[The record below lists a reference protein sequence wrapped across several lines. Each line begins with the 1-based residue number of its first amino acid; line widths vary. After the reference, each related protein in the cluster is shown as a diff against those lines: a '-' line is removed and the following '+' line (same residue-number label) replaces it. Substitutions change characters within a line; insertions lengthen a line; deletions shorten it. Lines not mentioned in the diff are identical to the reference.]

1 MNLNTYFEVRG
12 EIGSMT
18 YGYQLSVE
26 NRIDE
31 DFDEY
36 QSRVHRAVDEVF
48 GRIKASENKR
58 SV

>member
-48 GRIKASENKR
+48 
-58 SV
+58 